1 MKIMISGKGGSGKST
16 LAVLLAKALVKAD
29 CEVLLVDA
37 DESNMGV
44 SRLLGASVSDH
55 LMENLGGRQGV
66 KAQLWSENASQTEN
80 DLFKAGM
87 KITDLPDVCVTEADG
102 VKLLVMGKIQNF
114 GDGCACLIG
123 ALSKTVLSKLA
134 ESDNA
139 MVIIDAEAGVEHF
152 GRKVDSVCDLIIG
165 VVDPTYESF
174 MLSSKMQ
181 EMAEE
186 AGIEILF
193 VLNKTDETVTEV
205 MAEHFDSDKVIAD
218 MPYSKEIFTHSL
230 HGRALSTDLP
240 EVEKLGR
247 FLKDY
252 RKPVN
257 LNVI

>member
-1 MKIMISGKGGSGKST
+1 MKIMISGKGGGGKST

-44 SRLLGASVSDH
+44 SRLLGASDADH

-66 KAQLWSENASQTEN
+66 KAKLWSETASSEEN

-87 KITDLPDVCVTEADG
+87 KITDLPEGCVTEADG

-123 ALSKTVLSKLA
+123 SLSKTVLSTLA
-134 ESDNA
+134 EGDNA

-174 MLSSKMQ
+174 LLAAKME
-181 EMAEE
+181 EMAAE
-186 AGIEILF
+186 AGIEIVF
-193 VLNKTDETVTEV
+193 VLNKTDETITEV
-205 MAEHFDSDKVIAD
+205 MAAYLDSDKVIARI
-218 MPYSKEIFTHSL
+218 PYNKDIFAHSL
-230 HGRALSTDLP
+230 HGRALSADLP
-240 EVEKLGR
+240 EIEKLGR
-247 FLKDY
+247 FLKHY
-252 RKPVN
+252 QKPVR

>member
-37 DESNMGV
+37 DESNMGI
-44 SRLLGASVSDH
+44 SRLLGASDSDH

-66 KAQLWSENASQTEN
+66 KTQLWSETDSQTEN
-80 DLFKAGM
+80 DLFKARM
-87 KITDLPDVCVTEADG
+87 KIADLPNGCVTEADG
-102 VKLLVMGKIQNF
+102 VKLLIMGKIQNF

-134 ESDNA
+134 EGDNA

-174 MLSSKMQ
+174 MLSAKMQ
-181 EMAEE
+181 EMAAT
-186 AGIEILF
+186 AGIEIVF
-193 VLNKTDETVTEV
+193 VLNKTDETVTKV
-205 MAEHFDSDKVIAD
+205 MAEHLDFDKVVALIPFHKD
-218 MPYSKEIFTHSL
+218 IFSQSL
-230 HGRALSTDLP
+230 HGKTLSVDVP
-240 EVEKLGR
+240 EVEKLGH
-247 FLKDY
+247 FLKHY
-252 RKPVN
+252 RKPVH

>member
-16 LAVLLAKALVKAD
+16 LAVLLCKALVKAD
-29 CEVLLVDA
+29 CEVLLVDV

-44 SRLLGASVSDH
+44 SRLLGVSDADH
-55 LMENLGGRQGV
+55 LMENLGGRLGV
-66 KAQLWSENASQTEN
+66 KAQLWSETASQTDN

-87 KITDLPDVCVTEADG
+87 KIADLPEGCVTEADG
-102 VKLLVMGKIQNF
+102 VKLLIMGKIQNF

-134 ESDNA
+134 EGDNA

-174 MLSSKMQ
+174 MLSAKMR

-186 AGIEILF
+186 AGIEIFF

-205 MAEHFDSDKVIAD
+205 MAEYLDFDKVIAQI
-218 MPYSKEIFTHSL
+218 PYHKEIFTHSL
-230 HGRALSTDLP
+230 HGKALSADLP
-240 EVEKLGR
+240 SIEKLGR
-247 FLKDY
+247 FLKRY
-252 RKPVN
+252 QKPVR

>member
-1 MKIMISGKGGSGKST
+1 MKIMISGKGGCGKST

-29 CEVLLVDA
+29 WEVLLVDA

-44 SRLLGASVSDH
+44 SRLLGASDSDH

-66 KAQLWSENASQTEN
+66 KAQLWSETASQTEN
-80 DLFKAGM
+80 DLFKTGM
-87 KITDLPDVCVTEADG
+87 KIADLPEGCVTEADG

-123 ALSKTVLSKLA
+123 ALSKTVLSKL
-134 ESDNA
+134 EEGDNA

-174 MLSSKMQ
+174 MLSGKMQ
-181 EMAEE
+181 EMAAK
-186 AGIEILF
+186 AGIEIVF
-193 VLNKTDETVTEV
+193 VLNKTDETVTRV
-205 MAEHFDSDKVIAD
+205 MAEHIDFEKAIAQI
-218 MPYSKEIFTHSL
+218 PFHKEIFLQSL
-230 HGRALSTDLP
+230 HGKALSIDLP
-240 EVEKLGR
+240 AVEKLGR
-247 FLKDY
+247 FLKHY

-257 LNVI
+257 LNVA

>member
-16 LAVLLAKALVKAD
+16 LAVLLAKALVKND

-44 SRLLGASVSDH
+44 SRLLGAADSDN
-55 LMENLGGRQGV
+55 LMESMGGRQSV
-66 KAQLWSENASQTEN
+66 KTKLWSETASQTEN
-80 DLFKAGM
+80 ELFKAGM
-87 KITDLPDVCVTEADG
+87 KITDLPDRCVTQADG

-123 ALSKTVLSKLA
+123 TLSKTVLAKLD
-134 ESDNA
+134 EGDNA

-174 MLSSKMQ
+174 MLSGKMQ
-181 EMAEE
+181 EMAAT
-186 AGIEILF
+186 AGIEIVF

-205 MAEHFDSDKVIAD
+205 MVEHLDSDKVIAQI
-218 MPYSKEIFTHSL
+218 PYSKEIFTHSL
-230 HGRALSTDLP
+230 HGKALSADLP
-240 EVEKLGR
+240 EIEKLGR
-247 FLKDY
+247 FLKRY
-252 RKPVN
+252 KKPVR
-257 LNVI
+257 LNVA

>member
-44 SRLLGASVSDH
+44 SRLLGASDADH

-66 KAQLWSENASQTEN
+66 KAKLWSETASQTEN

-87 KITDLPDVCVTEADG
+87 KIADLPEGCVTEADG

-134 ESDNA
+134 EGDNA

-152 GRKVDSVCDLIIG
+152 GRKIDSVCDLIIG

-181 EMAEE
+181 EMAAK
-186 AGIEILF
+186 AGIEIVF
-193 VLNKTDETVTEV
+193 VLNKTDETVIGV
-205 MAEHFDSDKVIAD
+205 MVEHLDSDKVIAQI
-218 MPYSKEIFTHSL
+218 PYHKEIFTHNL
-230 HGRALSTDLP
+230 HGKALSMDLS
-240 EVEKLGR
+240 EIEELGR
-247 FLKDY
+247 FLRRY
-252 RKPVN
+252 RKPVR

>member
-16 LAVLLAKALVKAD
+16 LSVLLAKALVKSN

-44 SRLLGASVSDH
+44 SRLLGAADSDN
-55 LMENLGGRQGV
+55 LMENMGGRQSV
-66 KAQLWSENASQTEN
+66 KARLWSETASQTDNE
-80 DLFKAGM
+80 LFKAGM
-87 KITDLPDVCVTEADG
+87 KITDLPEGCVTEAYG

-123 ALSKTVLSKLA
+123 TLSKTVLAKMD
-134 ESDNA
+134 EGDNA

-174 MLSSKMQ
+174 MLSGKMQ
-181 EMAEE
+181 EMAED
-186 AGIEILF
+186 AGIEIVF

-205 MAEHFDSDKVIAD
+205 MAEHLDSDKVIAQIPFHKD
-218 MPYSKEIFTHSL
+218 IFSQSL
-230 HGRALSTDLP
+230 HGKALSTDLP
-240 EVEKLGR
+240 EVEKLGH
-247 FLKDY
+247 FLKRY

-257 LNVI
+257 LNVA